1 MGCGWFM
8 DLRFPLALRSA
19 PWIVSSLITGSWG
32 ESLCAGYPDSGRH
45 RAGTAR
51 RRPVAGRGERRVPQ
65 LVVDDALACL
75 RYAADLANERFL
87 PLRQP

>member
-32 ESLCAGYPDSGRH
+32 ESRVCGVTRI
-45 RAGTAR
+45 
-51 RRPVAGRGERRVPQ
+51 PVATVWC
-65 LVVDDALACL
+65 V
-75 RYAADLANERFL
+75 AARSASHHPPGDPTEPPKDIPAT
-87 PLRQP
+87 